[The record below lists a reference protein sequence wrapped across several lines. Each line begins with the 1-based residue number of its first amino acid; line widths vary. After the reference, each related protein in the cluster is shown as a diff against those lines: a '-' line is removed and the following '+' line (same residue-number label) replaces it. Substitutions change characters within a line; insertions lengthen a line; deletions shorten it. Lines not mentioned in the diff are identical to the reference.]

1 MAQKHGI
8 AGIPAMF
15 LVNKEGILVDLDARD
30 DLEGQVRKFLA
41 Q

>member
-1 MAQKHGI
+1 
-8 AGIPAMF
+8 MF

-30 DLEGQVRKFLA
+30 DLEGKVRKLLD